1 MYQQQ
6 IIGQNAPQQFNPTLS
21 PLKQARASGTV
32 QEYKFISF
40 KPKAQLKELKLV
52 LMAEPKRFL
61 GMKYGRKFNLKDR
74 CVVCGFH
81 HLWEQGDYLRPP
93 MPLDGV
99 VKGRPLM
106 GTYCP
111 KHASIYMQLEMLQQ
125 QILADK
131 HGLEFK
137 SFKPRMP
144 KMLKAGPIKTLTKED
159 VLNLTSAGWFITPP
173 ALGDSKTATDEV
185 IRIITEINIMTER
198 LNHLMLK
205 HNVQASSE
213 LSHNLE
219 NTEEIKEA

>member
-1 MYQQQ
+1 MYQNN
-6 IIGQNAPQQFNPTLS
+6 IIGQTAPPQFNPTLS
-21 PLKQARASGTV
+21 PLQQARASGVV

-52 LMAEPKRFL
+52 LKAEPKKFL
-61 GMKYGRKFNLKDR
+61 GIKYGKKFNLKDR

-81 HLWEQGDYLRPP
+81 HIWEQGDYMRPP

-99 VKGRPLM
+99 TKGRPLM

-111 KHASIYMQLEMLQQ
+111 KHASIYIQLEMLQQ

-131 HGLEFK
+131 HGLEF
-137 SFKPRMP
+137 SAFKPRMP
-144 KMLKAGPIKTLTKED
+144 KILKGGPIKTLSKED
-159 VLNLTSAGWFITPP
+159 VMSLTSAGWFITPP

-185 IRIITEINIMTER
+185 IRLITEINIMTER

-205 HNVQASSE
+205 HNVQALNE
-213 LSHNLE
+213 LPQ
-219 NTEEIKEA
+219 EEGKEELVKEA

>member
-1 MYQQQ
+1 MYQNN
-6 IIGQNAPQQFNPTLS
+6 IIGQTAPQQFNPTLS
-21 PLKQARASGTV
+21 PLQQARASGVV

-52 LMAEPKRFL
+52 LKAEPKKFL
-61 GMKYGRKFNLKDR
+61 GIKYGKKFNLKDR

-81 HLWEQGDYLRPP
+81 HIWEQGDYMRPP

-99 VKGRPLM
+99 TKGRPLM

-111 KHASIYMQLEMLQQ
+111 KHASIYVQLEMLQQ

-131 HGLEFK
+131 HGLEFS

-144 KMLKAGPIKTLTKED
+144 KILKGGPIKTLSKED
-159 VLNLTSAGWFITPP
+159 VMSLTSAGWFITPP

-185 IRIITEINIMTER
+185 IRLITEINIMTER

-205 HNVQASSE
+205 HNVQALNE
-213 LSHNLE
+213 LPQ
-219 NTEEIKEA
+219 EEGKEELVKEA